1 MGKPVIMVG
10 NEGGGDNPPTSHK
23 RPRHEAGDGGTGM
36 DCGDGGGGEHCDYS
50 PFIKPDYKRLYP
62 ENATYVDFKVFI
74 EASNNKDRIGNK
86 SPIYLNHIFS
96 SEIKGVT
103 AIQRINANK
112 IAVIFKQYNTANN
125 FINNSAFLNKH
136 GLKAFIPAAQIEKT
150 GIIRFVPANISNKEL
165 YTKLSSIYEII
176 AVRRFTK
183 KVGQDRVPLQ
193 TVSITFLSNI
203 LPDNIQYDLF
213 SYRVFEYVP
222 PLQQCFRCFKFNHS
236 ARICNSKQR
245 CSICGGEHL
254 YKECD
259 KPTEICC
266 CNCSGPH
273 LAISRLCPIKL
284 NKILEKK
291 NKITYASATITKQHM
306 SNNNEFPPLPPPKM
320 KPTDNVNK
328 SVNKSVHTSVNKSIS
343 VNNTSVNKSKD
354 VTPKVDIKAQIVAN
368 NDVLMALV
376 QTLVELGNKGDNTP
390 TTVNSIKETLLKNLK

>member
-1 MGKPVIMVG
+1 MVG

-23 RPRHEAGDGGTGM
+23 RPRPEAGGGGTEM
-36 DCGDGGGGEHCDYS
+36 DCGDGGGGERFDYS
-50 PFIKPDYKRLYP
+50 PYIKPDYKRLYP
-62 ENATYVDFKVFI
+62 ENATYTEFKVFI
-74 EASNNKDRIGNK
+74 EATNNKDRVGNK

-125 FINNSAFLNKH
+125 FINNTTFLNKH
-136 GLKAFIPAAQIEKT
+136 EFKAFIPAAQIEKT
-150 GIIRFVPANISNKEL
+150 GIIRFVPANISNREL

-176 AVRRFTK
+176 AIRRFTK
-183 KVGQDRVPLQ
+183 KVGQQRLPLQ

-203 LPDNIQYDLF
+203 LPDNVQYDLF

-236 ARICNSKQR
+236 ARICNGKQR

-266 CNCSGPH
+266 VNCSGPH
-273 LAISRLCPIKL
+273 LAISRLCPIKMK
-284 NKILEKK
+284 KILEKK
-291 NKITYASATITKQHM
+291 NKITYASATMTKQL
-306 SNNNEFPPLPPPKM
+306 NNDIEFPPLSPPKIDSVH
-320 KPTDNVNK
+320 KPVNKPVHAFVNKPVSVNKPVHNVNK
-328 SVNKSVHTSVNKSIS
+328 SKVVP
-343 VNNTSVNKSKD
+343 
-354 VTPKVDIKAQIVAN
+354 PKEDIKAQIVAN

-390 TTVNSIKETLLKNLK
+390 TTMNSIREALLKNLK